1 MKLLR
6 LLVTGCMLFLLAG
19 CFQVTTVVR
28 VNPDGS
34 GTVEER
40 VLLSKKIVAQIEE
53 IVRSF
58 EGDKG
63 KGKPFDMF
71 QPDQL
76 KEHARSMGKGVTY
89 RGGKKAETPDYS
101 GYTATYAFKD
111 INTLK
116 LSQQSGA
123 PTGNNEAKSL
133 PLNFRFKKGPTATLT
148 ILQSKTETSGTAAAV
163 PDGKPA
169 PNTDVPPRMSD
180 EKTKELLEMF
190 MGMKFALAVEVNG
203 TILST
208 NATHR
213 DGNRVTIVDFDL
225 GKLGNATPEELEKF
239 SQMKS
244 GSLEEAKELAKNIP
258 GVAFDLNEKVTV
270 VFEKGKP

>member
-6 LLVTGCMLFLLAG
+6 LLVTGCMMFLLAG

-40 VLLSKKIVAQIEE
+40 VLLSNKIVAQIEE
-53 IVRSF
+53 LVRSF
-58 EGDKG
+58 EDKGG

-89 RGGKKAETPDYS
+89 RGGEKAVTPDYT
-101 GYTATYAFKD
+101 GYWATYAFSD

-116 LSQQSGA
+116 LNQQSA
-123 PTGNNEAKSL
+123 PAGGTESKAL
-133 PLNFRFKKGPTATLT
+133 PLSFRFKKGPASTLT
-148 ILQSKTETSGTAAAV
+148 ILQPKTEPSRVAPAV

-169 PNTDVPPRMSD
+169 SPADVPPQMTE

-213 DGNRVTIVDFDL
+213 DGNRLTIVDFDL
-225 GKLGNATPEELEKF
+225 GKLGNATPDELEKL
-239 SQMKS
+239 SQMKG

-270 VFEKGKP
+270 VFEKGRP

>member
-1 MKLLR
+1 
-6 LLVTGCMLFLLAG
+6 
-19 CFQVTTVVR
+19 
-28 VNPDGS
+28 
-34 GTVEER
+34 
-40 VLLSKKIVAQIEE
+40 
-53 IVRSF
+53 
-58 EGDKG
+58 
-63 KGKPFDMF
+63 
-71 QPDQL
+71 
-76 KEHARSMGKGVTY
+76 MGKGVTY

-148 ILQSKTETSGTAAAV
+148 ILQPKTEPSGIAAAV
-163 PDGKPA
+163 PDGEPA
-169 PNTDVPPRMSD
+169 PRADIPPRMSD
-180 EKTKELLEMF
+180 EKTKELMEMF

-225 GKLGNATPEELEKF
+225 GKLGNASPEELEKL

-270 VFEKGKP
+270 VFEKGRP